1 MTPANRPGYAR
12 PTPKPVYRVHNGRSG
27 GTPLGALN
35 LLAWLELAAIFGIAA
50 IASKMFLA

>member
-35 LLAWLELAAIFGIAA
+35 LLAWLELAAVFGIAA
-50 IASKMFLA
+50 IASKTFLA